1 MVGGGDISTGENNVS
16 KAFCADRDDAMEEVT
31 EGELP
36 AGLGGFGRVQAPRM
50 RRFHRDSLRSF
61 VGTDFPA
68 GSRIHR
74 PLGTMGSIR
83 HTRDLFGDCPPG
95 AETWINEALL
105 LEGSESAGVDLEP
118 IRLSHGFL
126 SPLESHPLKILFD
139 QVVVFGSYPGPVNVL
154 KPEKKHSIST
164 VRSLPGYES
173 GISVAEVHGPCR
185 AWGEAGSHGKSLR
198 VQVEGFKL
206 SVVEAYYG
214 NCESLFVRL
223 NDIQIGE

>member
-1 MVGGGDISTGENNVS
+1 MGG
-16 KAFCADRDDAMEEVT
+16 
-31 EGELP
+31 
-36 AGLGGFGRVQAPRM
+36 
-50 RRFHRDSLRSF
+50 
-61 VGTDFPA
+61 
-68 GSRIHR
+68 
-74 PLGTMGSIR
+74 IR
-83 HTRDLFGDCPPG
+83 HTRDLVGDRPPG

-118 IRLSHGFL
+118 VRLSHGLL

-154 KPEKKHSIST
+154 KPEKKHSILT
-164 VRSLPGYES
+164 GRSLPGYES

-185 AWGEAGSHGKSLR
+185 AGGEAGSHGKSLR